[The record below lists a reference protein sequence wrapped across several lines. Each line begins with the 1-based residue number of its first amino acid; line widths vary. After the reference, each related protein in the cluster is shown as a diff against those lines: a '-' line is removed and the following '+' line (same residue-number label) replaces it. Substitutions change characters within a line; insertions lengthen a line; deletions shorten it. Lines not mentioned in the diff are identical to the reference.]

1 MIKFFRRIR
10 KQLLTENKFSKY
22 LLYAI
27 GEIVLVVVGILIAL
41 SINNWNEWKK
51 ERIKEREILIDMAE
65 NLETNIKALDDD
77 IEYLHLLNKSSEI
90 IISSIYNSQPYAD
103 TLAQHFDMTRIP
115 KQELFLSRTGY
126 EGYKDI
132 GLQILTN
139 KNLKKE
145 VLTLF
150 ESSYPRWF
158 SSYKQVNVFYPEF
171 DNHVVQNFIYSDD
184 ELVPLDYSKL
194 LTDHFYISWVRA
206 YKEGRKYLIKAEGD
220 LLNETQRVHQLII
233 NELE

>member
-1 MIKFFRRIR
+1 MKKILETLKIKWA
-10 KQLLTENKFSKY
+10 EY
-22 LLYAI
+22 LL
-27 GEIVLVVVGILIAL
+27 EILVITLGILLAFGL
-41 SINNWNEWKK
+41 NSWNEWKK
-51 ERIKEREILIDMAE
+51 ERKKEREILIDMAE
-65 NLETNIKALDDD
+65 NLETNIKALEDD

-90 IISSIYNSQPYAD
+90 IISSIYNSQPYSD
-103 TLAQHFDMTRIP
+103 TLARHFNISREP
-115 KQELFLSRTGY
+115 KNELFLSRTGY

-150 ESSYPRWF
+150 ESTYPRWF
-158 SSYKQVNVFYPEF
+158 SDYKQVNRLYPEF
-171 DNHVVQNFIYSDD
+171 DNYVVQNFIYSDD

-206 YKEGRKYLIKAEGD
+206 YKEGRKYLINAEGD
-220 LLNETQRVHQLII
+220 LLNETQRVHQLLI

>member
-1 MIKFFRRIR
+1 M
-10 KQLLTENKFSKY
+10 
-22 LLYAI
+22 
-27 GEIVLVVVGILIAL
+27 
-41 SINNWNEWKK
+41 
-51 ERIKEREILIDMAE
+51 
-65 NLETNIKALDDD
+65 
-77 IEYLHLLNKSSEI
+77 LNKSSEI

-103 TLAQHFDMTRIP
+103 TLARHFDMARIP
-115 KQELFLSRTGY
+115 KVELFLSRTGY

-145 VLTLF
+145 ILTLF

-158 SSYKQVNVFYPEF
+158 SSYEQVNGFYPEF
-171 DNHVVQNFIYSDD
+171 DNHVVQNFIYSND

-206 YKEGRKYLIKAEGD
+206 YKEGRKYLINAERD

>member
-1 MIKFFRRIR
+1 MKKILETL
-10 KQLLTENKFSKY
+10 KQKWAEY
-22 LLYAI
+22 LL
-27 GEIVLVVVGILIAL
+27 EILVITLGILLAFGL
-41 SINNWNEWKK
+41 NSWNEWKK
-51 ERIKEREILIDMAE
+51 ERKKEREILIDIAE
-65 NLETNIKALDDD
+65 NLETNIKALEDD
-77 IEYLHLLNKSSEI
+77 IEYLNLLDKSSEI
-90 IISSIYNSQPYAD
+90 ILTSIYNSQPYAD
-103 TLAQHFDMTRIP
+103 TLAKHFHMTRIP
-115 KQELFLSRTGY
+115 KHELFLSRTGY

-150 ESSYPRWF
+150 ESSYPRWL
-158 SSYKQVNVFYPEF
+158 SSYNEVNELYPEF

-206 YKEGRKYLIKAEGD
+206 YKEGRKYLINMESD
-220 LLNETQRVHQLII
+220 LLNETQRVRQLII

>member
-51 ERIKEREILIDMAE
+51 ERIKER
-65 NLETNIKALDDD
+65 
-77 IEYLHLLNKSSEI
+77 EI

-194 LTDHFYISWVRA
+194 LTDHFYISWGRA